1 MSLANHIYY
10 TDDAIEHYT
19 RLASGITAITELKN
33 IFDTATSE
41 LANLHREYCEKTGT
55 DEPLELPKLP
65 EAGEGQQLIWNKID
79 PNSSSLGSVS
89 FDICFLKFMLL
100 FLAPQEETRFHFLK
114 GNHRSQYWQVYL
126 RAIVQILSWIK
137 LTRLK

>member
-1 MSLANHIYY
+1 MVSANHIYY
-10 TDDAIEHYT
+10 TEDAIEHYT

-41 LANLHREYCEKTGT
+41 LTNLHREYCEKTGA

-65 EAGEGQQLIWNKID
+65 EAPEGRQVIWNKID

-89 FDICFLKFMLL
+89 FNSYCFETYFVV
-100 FLAPQEETRFHFLK
+100 LAAEEEAGFHFLK
-114 GNHRSQYWQVYL
+114 RVIVDLNNDKFICKP
-126 RAIVQILSWIK
+126 IVQICF
-137 LTRLK
+137 